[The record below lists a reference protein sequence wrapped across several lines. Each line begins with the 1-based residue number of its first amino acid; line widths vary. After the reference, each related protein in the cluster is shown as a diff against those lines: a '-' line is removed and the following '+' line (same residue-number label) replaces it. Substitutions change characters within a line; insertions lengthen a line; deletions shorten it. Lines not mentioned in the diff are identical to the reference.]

1 MIKIKILVPE
11 DILSKPGKIQYYM
24 YRDLVQPYCV
34 PPLRDTEPLESELQ
48 AHY

>member
-24 YRDLVQPYCV
+24 YYLAFDHQYL
-34 PPLRDTEPLESELQ
+34 
-48 AHY
+48 